1 MFLCCCCF
9 LFLFLLITKKEFN
22 LWLNAFTKSGF
33 RTPGCQWDNL
43 SLGFLELLN
52 WMYLVMLEGS
62 PRREENKL
70 QAVVLTWSTLLEW
83 IRQQVIEF
91 KLNITESIIHFAS
104 RDKEIMLSLFKSSN
118 CLVNG
123 PCTWMCRW
131 WADGAI
137 SRSIGMWVNMLSS
150 FAFREAHETSGQ
162 TMYFMCKNPL
172 ACVLGLRLTRTQDEL
187 VALYS
192 ASNQGL
198 WFSYGMWKIPCPTA
212 EPATKLVNSWFP
224 RIMDGKSCSY
234 EYLI

>member
-9 LFLFLLITKKEFN
+9 FLFHFLVNHKKRF
-22 LWLNAFTKSGF
+22 FFGF

-83 IRQQVIEF
+83 IRRQVSEF

-104 RDKEIMLSLFKSSN
+104 RDKEIMFSLFKSSN
-118 CLVNG
+118 CLVNW

-131 WADGAI
+131 WADGSALGCCLHLP
-137 SRSIGMWVNMLSS
+137 SEKLM
-150 FAFREAHETSGQ
+150 
-162 TMYFMCKNPL
+162 KPL
-172 ACVLGLRLTRTQDEL
+172 ARLCISC
-187 VALYS
+187 A
-192 ASNQGL
+192 
-198 WFSYGMWKIPCPTA
+198 
-212 EPATKLVNSWFP
+212 
-224 RIMDGKSCSY
+224 KSPLPVS
-234 EYLI
+234 LA